1 MNLLSKTAADTQEL
15 AAQLAGLAQPRDILL
30 LSGDLGAGKTTFA
43 QGFGRGLGIDEAI
56 TSPTFTLVR
65 NYDEGARVP
74 LLHADMYRLD
84 QVQEIIDLG
93 LAELIDEGRVAL
105 IEWGDVAAP
114 ALPADY
120 LTVRIDFGSDDD
132 QRRIALRGVGP
143 SWAGRVGLLETVLG
157 RWRSDGAE

>member
-1 MNLLSKTAADTQEL
+1 MILISKAAADTQEL

-43 QGFGRGLGIDEAI
+43 QGFGRGLGIEESI

-65 NYDEGARVP
+65 NYDDGARVP

-114 ALPADY
+114 ALPSDY
-120 LTVRIDFGSDDD
+120 LTVRIDFAGDDD
-132 QRRIALRGVGP
+132 QRLITLRGVGP
-143 SWAGRVGLLETVLG
+143 SWARRVGLLDTVLG
-157 RWRSDGAE
+157 RWLADGAG